1 VAGTF
6 RWSEDPTLLKIGFF
20 KQGRG
25 AENTK
30 EKSRAVL
37 YISYQDEPK
46 GRELTWN
53 FISSLA
59 LSFLLLLF
67 SALNYDR

>member
-1 VAGTF
+1 LVGRCHFAESRFLRAG
-6 RWSEDPTLLKIGFF
+6 K
-20 KQGRG
+20 G

-37 YISYQDEPK
+37 YVSSQDEAEV
-46 GRELTWN
+46 RELTWN

-67 SALNYDR
+67 FLIEL

>member
-1 VAGTF
+1 LV
-6 RWSEDPTLLKIGFF
+6 
-20 KQGRG
+20 GRSHLAENSFLQVGKG

-37 YISYQDEPK
+37 YVSSQDEPEV
-46 GRELTWN
+46 RELTWN

-59 LSFLLLLF
+59 LSFLLFLF
-67 SALNYDR
+67 FLIEL